1 MFKNP
6 NEFDDFIGLT
16 LKEILTEGET
26 TTAVK
31 VLLEHGVFTPRD
43 IKELG
48 VLLKKCEGVDVEEG
62 GKGTIWLKS
71 LQEFEEI
78 VKEFEGKLV
87 SPSAAAKNLGVSRAR
102 IHQMEMEG
110 KIRVYRVKA
119 EFFESEKFWEDFKKV
134 SFWVRTMIKEFSPRR
149 FIYIP
154 SLDLDLYSHHHQVEH
169 EF

>member
-1 MFKNP
+1 MFIDP
-6 NEFDDFIGLT
+6 REFDAFLELS
-16 LKEILTEGET
+16 LKEILTEGDA
-26 TTAVK
+26 TTATK
-31 VLLEHGVFTPRD
+31 ALLEHGVFTPRD

-48 VLLKKCEGVDVEEG
+48 VLLKKCKGVNVEEG
-62 GKGTIWLKS
+62 GNGTVWLSS
-71 LQEFEEI
+71 LLEFEEV

-119 EFFESEKFWEDFKKV
+119 DFFEGDEFWKDFNKA
-134 SFWVRTMIKEFSPRR
+134 SFWVRAMIKEFSPRR

-154 SLDLDLYSHHHQVEH
+154 SLDLDLYNQQHQMEH